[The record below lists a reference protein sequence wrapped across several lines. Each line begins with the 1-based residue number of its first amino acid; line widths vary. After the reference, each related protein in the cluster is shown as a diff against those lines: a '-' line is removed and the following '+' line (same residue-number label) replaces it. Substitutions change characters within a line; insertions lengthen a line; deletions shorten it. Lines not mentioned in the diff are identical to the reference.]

1 MGRKGYTKMKRFLK
15 FDMSN
20 EIRAIARERVGVI
33 PHRRI
38 MIPKNRKAP
47 KYKEKYVEGLVII
60 TDNI

>member
-1 MGRKGYTKMKRFLK
+1 MKRFLK